1 MLCHCWLGG
10 KKSRVLVY
18 KINLTSAMSND
29 FSLGSLW
36 RPGLTWID
44 WQNRLVK
51 LSSLCVG
58 SSGTATQNQTYSQ
71 KLLYPCQSRAMF
83 TGLSLSLS
91 LSISLSLSLSLSL
104 CVCALTAIFRCGPR
118 LASTRMSPFWIL
130 LELRM
135 MEVVSGDNWSYK
147 TCKAA
152 AKLSPPT
159 NQHPV

>member
-1 MLCHCWLGG
+1 VLCHCLLGG

-18 KINLTSAMSND
+18 KINLTSAISND

-71 KLLYPCQSRAMF
+71 KLLHPCQSIAMF
-83 TGLSLSLS
+83 TR
-91 LSISLSLSLSLSL
+91 SLSLSLSLSL
-104 CVCALTAIFRCGPR
+104 SRCFKGHF
-118 LASTRMSPFWIL
+118 SMWTSVSPYKNVSIL
-130 LELRM
+130 DFIE
-135 MEVVSGDNWSYK
+135 
-147 TCKAA
+147 
-152 AKLSPPT
+152 AKDDGCGEW
-159 NQHPV
+159 